1 MNVQTQRPLS
11 ASLARRFEIE
21 FGKCAALR
29 ARYEAGGKAERA
41 GNARLLA
48 CATFWAFVALEE
60 LVVIGP
66 APVGAPEP
74 REIVSLRDAL
84 GHPLTDPDMALRAHN
99 RLRALAT
106 TA

>member
-1 MNVQTQRPLS
+1 MNIQTPRPHTT
-11 ASLARRFEIE
+11 SLARRFEIE
-21 FGKCAALR
+21 LSKCTALR
-29 ARYEAGGKAERA
+29 TRYETGSEGDRA
-41 GNARLLA
+41 GNARMLA

-84 GHPLTDPDMALRAHN
+84 GHPLTDPDLALRAHD
-99 RLRALAT
+99 RLQAFAT
-106 TA
+106 AA